1 MAKIDRIKAKERRER
16 KALRKKQELEELRA
30 EVDETE
36 ELIAKDQ
43 EPESPAEDPET
54 LEKFY
59 DSYGMPLP
67 APTSFQE
74 LDTMQAAQEQ
84 AARVEEVTWDVRHLV
99 NNILWSS
106 DLDPKA
112 KSQKIQKVAADFES
126 RVSDAAKPMRKDI
139 EVLEIEA
146 ILAADARHTG
156 TIEKGLD
163 IVVDL
168 VKGRNPVKLNDE
180 ELNLSSRL
188 HIRKAL
194 AQAARQIE
202 NGGEE
207 AEEARKALPKI
218 RTAAKTMGVEA
229 GLDRSTILI
238 QKDEKGDWRW
248 IGQPTNNFIDWQE
261 DILAK
266 SAHEK
271 YVAFLDE
278 NPECA
283 PVFLSW
289 HTPGTAREHTV
300 DFWMET
306 DGALIMSGI
315 LTEDEAAGLLTVQK
329 EIDLG
334 MSHQAF
340 ALRLDPDDSRVVT
353 DYWIY
358 EVSDLPTDKAANP
371 FTMLETMTKEVG
383 MDKLE
388 YLTQIMGS
396 EKAKA
401 YLEKTSQIQKNLKD
415 AGITSKEKEEE
426 APAEKPAAAAPD
438 PKAPAVLDVDAIV
451 KELEKR
457 FDIEG
462 LNAFV
467 AQAQDDHTKVEVLE
481 SLVKELAQSADDQL
495 EKALTPPVSRFAWSR
510 ENRPSQSDGTK
521 LQKEKEEDK
530 ALSQSQPGVPDDYW
544 LSKATGTAP
553 VTAS

>member
-218 RTAAKTMGVEA
+218 RIAAKTMGVDA

-289 HTPGTAREHTV
+289 HTPGTAREHPA
-300 DFWMET
+300 DFWMEK

-340 ALRLDPDDSRVVT
+340 ALRMDPDDPRVVT
-353 DYWIY
+353 DYWMY

-438 PKAPAVLDVDAIV
+438 PKAPAALDVDAIV

-510 ENRPSQSDGTK
+510 ENRPSQSEGTK